1 MKIKLGFVT
10 NSSSTS
16 FCVWGTYVYFH
27 NDGKLCDT
35 IINEL
40 FKTSRYQGTIDEYR
54 EDSKAQ
60 IEDLKGECR
69 KLELKY
75 LQSEYEMIIGL
86 SPYDRETN
94 ETEDDLKKRTEKL
107 LMLLGI
113 YDDVEYLDETYYS
126 DVTPRKNVSY

>member
-16 FCVWGTYVYFH
+16 FCVWGTYVCLH
-27 NDGKLCDT
+27 DNKLHDP

-40 FKTSRYQGTIDEYR
+40 FKTSRYQGTIEEYR

-75 LQSEYEMIIGL
+75 LVDRYDIIIGL
-86 SPYDRETN
+86 SPYDKEIG
-94 ETEDDLKKRTEKL
+94 ETEDDLKKRTKKL
-107 LMLLGI
+107 LILLGI
-113 YDDVEYLDETYYS
+113 YDNVEYIDTTYYS
-126 DVTPRKNVSY
+126 DITPRKDVNY

>member
-1 MKIKLGFVT
+1 MKVKLGFVT

-16 FCVWGTYVYFH
+16 FCVWGTYVYLH
-27 NDGKLCDT
+27 DNKLYDL

-40 FKTSRYQGTIDEYR
+40 FKTSRYQGTIEEYR

-75 LQSEYEMIIGL
+75 LVDKYDIIIGL
-86 SPYDRETN
+86 SPYDKEVG
-94 ETEDDLKKRTEKL
+94 EIDDDLKERTKKL
-107 LMLLGI
+107 LMMLGI
-113 YDDVEYLDETYYS
+113 YDDISYIDTTYYS
-126 DVTPRKNVSY
+126 DVTPRKDVNY